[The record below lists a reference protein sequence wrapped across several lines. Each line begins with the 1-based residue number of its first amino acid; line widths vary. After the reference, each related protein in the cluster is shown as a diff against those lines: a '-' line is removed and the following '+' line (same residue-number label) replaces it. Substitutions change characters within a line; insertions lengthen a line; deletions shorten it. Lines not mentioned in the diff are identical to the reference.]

1 MKFDKIVV
9 YWEGNVIIE
18 TFLDY
23 EQQVGTDFGYIG
35 VHWEGN
41 GWTWP
46 DHSKIN
52 FTNNWSGTDFFT
64 LTHFDHDFFLSQSTN
79 RSIFSSQFFITFKE
93 TFSKLVQLSNHFVLL
108 FLCIICLLVES
119 FDFWTKSWLFWQLC
133 LVCPRKWR

>member
-9 YWEGNVIIE
+9 YWEGNVLIE

-41 GWTWP
+41 SWTWP

-52 FTNNWSGTDFFT
+52 FTNNWSGTDIIINSLVRYVSGF
-64 LTHFDHDFFLSQSTN
+64 
-79 RSIFSSQFFITFKE
+79 FSSG
-93 TFSKLVQLSNHFVLL
+93 NRLL
-108 FLCIICLLVES
+108 FCLFFGLS
-119 FDFWTKSWLFWQLC
+119 LPSS
-133 LVCPRKWR
+133 PRPLSLSSSYRYKV

>member
-64 LTHFDHDFFLSQSTN
+64 LTHFDHDFFYP
-79 RSIFSSQFFITFKE
+79 RAPIE
-93 TFSKLVQLSNHFVLL
+93 TF
-108 FLCIICLLVES
+108 FLHNFS
-119 FDFWTKSWLFWQLC
+119 
-133 LVCPRKWR
+133 